1 MNLPLPYNE
10 TQVSNFVTALNEY
23 PDPRDPRGKS
33 PHLSLTLMIV
43 GVVSSILVGRSST
56 SSLHRFICNRIDWL
70 RQVTGQVHARP
81 ISRAHLPRLLNQLD
95 WVILNHLIETHFGI
109 RLELNENQEWVA
121 IDGKVMRGT
130 VKSPDK
136 QAIILAVTHESRQVI
151 GQARQ
156 VGQKS
161 SEIPVVREL
170 LKETG
175 LDQQKVTLDA
185 HHCNPHTTAQIQQ
198 AGGTYLIQ
206 VKENQPTLLQQC
218 RTLGATAECIGSA
231 IDTNKA
237 NGRITTRHARLFSM
251 ESLSLDGRWRESG
264 LTTLVVM
271 ERETINLPTEK
282 ESFDTSYY
290 LSNHGD
296 PNAQEMAHV
305 IRGHWGVEADNYIR
319 DKTFKEDAVKTQ
331 YGNQA
336 QIMGRL
342 RSLAMSLIRKTGT
355 KNFQA
360 LIEKFADSPSSL
372 EAMLKQANFL

>member
-1 MNLPLPYNE
+1 MDPQPAYDDE
-10 TQVSNFVTALNEY
+10 QVSNFVDALNGY
-23 PDPRDPRGKS
+23 PDHRDTRGKGQ
-33 PHLSLTLMIV
+33 HLSLTVVIV
-43 GVVSSILVGRSST
+43 GVVLGILVGRSNT

-70 RQVTGQVHARP
+70 RQVTRNAQASA

-95 WVILNHLIETHFGI
+95 WVALNDLIETHFGM
-109 RLELNENQEWVA
+109 RLELNERQEWVA

-130 VKSPDK
+130 VKSEDK
-136 QAIILAVTHESRQVI
+136 QAIILAVTHESRQVV

-156 VGQKS
+156 VGHKS
-161 SEIPVVREL
+161 SEIPIVREL
-170 LKETG
+170 LKSTG

-185 HHCNPHTTAQIQQ
+185 HHCNPVTTAQIQQ

-218 RTLGATAECIGSA
+218 RRLGATDEFMDSA
-231 IDTNKA
+231 IESNKA
-237 NGRITTRHARLFSM
+237 NGRVTTRHARLFSM
-251 ESLSLDGRWRESG
+251 GALILDARWQASR

-271 ERETINLPTEK
+271 ERETVDLSTQK
-282 ESFDTSYY
+282 KSFETSYY
-290 LSNHGD
+290 MSNCRHS
-296 PNAQEMAHV
+296 NAQTMAQV
-305 IRGHWGVEADNYIR
+305 IRAHWGVEADNYIR
-319 DKTFKEDAVKTQ
+319 DKTFKEDDVKTK

-342 RSLAMSLIRKTGT
+342 RSLAMSLIRKTGA

-360 LIEKFADSPSSL
+360 VIEKFTDSPSSL